1 VERKHQRL
9 SLVAS
14 SILFLVL
21 LLLAFWQTSLD
32 FGELGPTGPT
42 ETVVLWAIS
51 TLVVLGVFTLGFIVF
66 RSLLKLYIERRQN
79 RLGSQIKTKLV
90 AGALLLSLVPVICL
104 VIFSFAM
111 LNRTLDKWFTRLP
124 SQLLD
129 DSYQIASSLR
139 EIVPRK
145 LETDARWLASTSE
158 VQRALRREE
167 VEDSLREQLQG
178 FVLDG
183 SAHYVALIPDAA
195 AAPLAEFSSVEFL
208 KDPENSTRP
217 SELWKAPAPDHVVS
231 EVRRGIAYASAPVVS
246 GGRPVGHVLVAWR
259 VPDDLIASRSEI
271 ERQWTDYQTK
281 HQDLRSYRYF
291 YSGVLA
297 LIAIFVLFV
306 ATWLALF
313 LSKQIIVPIEALV
326 EATGKLS
333 SGHLEHRVHAPAS
346 DELAALVESFNQMT
360 QQLETKTHQLQQ
372 RNEDLG
378 RANVELDTR
387 RRFINAMLESITA
400 GVISISAKGAILK
413 TNSALSQIFSAD
425 KVRQA
430 ENIRDLFTAED
441 YEELGYMMKRAQRIG
456 SASREFEIQAAGQ
469 ILHLTVTVSAIGPV
483 AVDGGPEP
491 PRFVIV
497 LEDTTELLRAQ
508 KSAAWDEVARRV
520 AHEIKNPLT
529 PIALSAERMSRL
541 IDRWEAARDSKERQ
555 DLRERFVQCTR
566 TIAGEVETLRT
577 LVDEFAQFA
586 RFPQA
591 RPERA
596 DLNAVVESALEL
608 FQGRLNGINV
618 RSELS
623 RPLPEVHVDPALF
636 KRVVV
641 NLIDNAAEALQDCW
655 VKEIVISTTAGLLPE
670 TVELI
675 VADSGPGISP
685 EDKERLF
692 LPYFSTKRR
701 GTGLGLA
708 IVNRVLGEHHATI
721 RVEDNQPSGSRFIID
736 IPTADSVA
744 AVEAGVRA

>member
-9 SLVAS
+9 SLIAS

-21 LLLAFWQTSLD
+21 VLLAFWQTSLD

-90 AGALLLSLVPVICL
+90 AGAFILSIVPVICL

-129 DSYQIASSLR
+129 HSYQISEGLR
-139 EIVPRK
+139 EIVPQK
-145 LETDARWLASTSE
+145 IETDARWIASLPA
-158 VQRALRREE
+158 VQRGLRRGE
-167 VEDSLREQLQG
+167 VEDALRAQLRS
-178 FVLDG
+178 FVLAG
-183 SAHYVALIPDAA
+183 NSHYVALLPATGNS
-195 AAPLAEFSSVEFL
+195 PLVEFSSRSPLQGPAEWRLPGEVLRE
-208 KDPENSTRP
+208 P
-217 SELWKAPAPDHVVS
+217 SGVTVVS
-231 EVRRGIAYASAPVVS
+231 AIRSDFAYAFAPVVT
-246 GGRPVGHVLVAWR
+246 GGRTVGRVVVAWR
-259 VPDDLIASRSEI
+259 VPPNLAASRAEI
-271 ERQWTDYQTK
+271 ERQWNDYQTK

-297 LIAIFVLFV
+297 LISVFVLFV

-333 SGHLEHRVHAPAS
+333 SGHLEHRVQAPAS
-346 DELAALVESFNQMT
+346 DELASLVESFNQMT
-360 QQLETKTHQLQQ
+360 QQLEAQTGQLQQ

-378 RANVELDTR
+378 RANLELDTR

-400 GVISISAKGAILK
+400 GVISVSAKDAILK
-413 TNSALSQIFSAD
+413 TNSALSQIFPAD

-430 ENIRDLFTAED
+430 ENIRDLFSPED
-441 YEELGYMMKRAQRIG
+441 YEELRYMMKRAQRLG
-456 SASREFEIQAAGQ
+456 SASREFEMQLAGQ

-497 LEDTTELLRAQ
+497 LEDTTELLHAQ

-529 PIALSAERMSRL
+529 PIALSAERMARL
-541 IDRWEAARDSKERQ
+541 LDRLEGARDPKERQ
-555 DLRERFVQCTR
+555 DLRDRFVQCTR

-591 RPERA
+591 RPVRA
-596 DLNAVVESALEL
+596 DLNAVVESALES
-608 FQGRLNGINV
+608 FQGRLDGITV
-618 RSELS
+618 RAELV
-623 RPLPEVHVDPALF
+623 RPLPAVHLDPALF

-655 VKEIVISTTAGLLPE
+655 VKEIVISTAAGLLPD

-736 IPTADSVA
+736 VPTADSVA
-744 AVEAGVRA
+744 VVGTGVRV